1 MTDKSYIDIRNL
13 FSVNPSASFDE
24 NTKIT
29 TLTPDKFS
37 MSGAIAGT
45 TAINLKH
52 DFTFVADVFLGQN
65 SRGADGIAIAFHQG
79 AIGFVGSNGGGLGIL
94 GAPQGVG
101 FELDTYWS
109 APSDEKG
116 DSFGHGTV
124 NAAHAGFV
132 STDKNSN
139 YLTEIARIQ
148 KMDAPDGTW
157 RTLTIKWAS
166 RDKKLTASL
175 QKGSQIQNW
184 ELPNPPFDLNKKYT
198 FVIGAATGAVRNL
211 HQIGITEFKA
221 SFSKP
226 RIQAKDVTVKQ
237 GTSFDPL
244 HYAPIE
250 LKAVDEVDGDIT
262 KNIQVLENTV
272 NTAKPGDY
280 KVTYTVKNSYGESDQ
295 KTIKVT
301 VPIIDDYWENGDAK
315 GWKFF
320 SGEELTLS
328 KDKDKALV
336 GEWVFFADKHVAIYK
351 EIQLQ
356 KGEKYKVTV
365 CIKPKDESTVATH
378 FVKVSLKANHS
389 SPDSRSIINTTLNRG
404 EIIQKGYRKL
414 SAEFTANDNET
425 DPLFIIENYNAGWIG
440 SIKVSVE

>member
-1 MTDKSYIDIRNL
+1 MTNKEYIDIRNL
-13 FSVNPSASFDE
+13 FSVNASASFDT

-29 TLTPDKFS
+29 TLTPDKLS

-52 DFTFVADVFLGQN
+52 DFTFVADVYLGQN

-94 GAPQGVG
+94 GASKGIG

-139 YLTEIARIQ
+139 YLTAIAKIQ
-148 KMDAPDGTW
+148 KIDAPDGTW
-157 RTLTIKWAS
+157 RTLTIKWDS
-166 RDKKLTASL
+166 RNQKLTTSL
-175 QKGSQIQNW
+175 QKGSQMQNW
-184 ELPNPPFDLNKKYT
+184 ELSNPPFDLDKKYT
-198 FVIGAATGAVRNL
+198 FVIGAATGAVKNL

-226 RIQAKDVTVKQ
+226 RIHAKDVTVKQ

-244 HYAPIE
+244 NYLPIE
-250 LKAVDEVDGDIT
+250 LKATDEVDGDIT

-272 NTAKPGDY
+272 NTSKPGEY

-301 VPIIDDYWENGDAK
+301 VPVIDDYWENGDAK
-315 GWKFF
+315 GWKFY
-320 SGEELTLS
+320 SGEEITLS
-328 KDKDKALV
+328 KDKDNALV
-336 GEWVFFADKHVAIYK
+336 GEWVFYADKHVAIYK

-365 CIKPKDESTVATH
+365 FVKPKDESSVATH
-378 FVKVSLKANHS
+378 YVKVSLKANHS
-389 SPDSRSIINTTLNRG
+389 SPDSRSIINTTLSQG
-404 EIIQKGYRKL
+404 EAVQKGYRKL
-414 SAEFTANDNET
+414 SAEFTANENET

-440 SIKVSVE
+440 SIKIAKE